1 MSKKKST
8 HSSKDIVHVIF
19 EQSFFPL
26 CRKYLKG
33 RLVDI
38 GCGEKPY
45 RYVLEDIVTEHVGI
59 DHCDTPHDKSYIDQF
74 STAYKI
80 LCEDNSFDSAI
91 CTAVLEHLE
100 EPEMAIREC
109 FRVLRPGGHAIYS
122 APFIYPVHEHPR
134 DFFRYTTYGLQY
146 LFKKAGFEIIEILPL
161 SGFWVTFIKL
171 HLLLVVKLNKGICK
185 ALKFFSIYNYF
196 CLHFGL
202 WLNKHDKT
210 KDYTWMNIIVVK
222 K

>member
-19 EQSFFPL
+19 EKAFIPL
-26 CRKYLKG
+26 CNTYIKG

-45 RYVLEDIVTEHVGI
+45 RHILEDLVTEHVGV
-59 DHCDTPHDKSYIDQF
+59 DHCDTPHDKSNIDLF
-74 STAYKI
+74 GSAYNI
-80 LCEDNSFDSAI
+80 LFDDNTFDSAI

-100 EPEMAIREC
+100 EPEIAIREC
-109 FRVLRPGGHAIYS
+109 YRVLKPGGYAIYS
-122 APFIYPVHEHPR
+122 APFIYPLHEEPR
-134 DFFRYTTYGLQY
+134 DFFRYSKYGLQH
-146 LFKKAGFEIIEILPL
+146 LFKKVGFEVIEVIPL
-161 SGFWVTFIKL
+161 SGFIVTFIKL
-171 HLLLVVKLNKGICK
+171 HLLIVVKYNKGIFK
-185 ALKFFSIYNYF
+185 ALKVFSIYNYI
-196 CLHFGL
+196 CLHIGV

-210 KDYTWMNIIVVK
+210 KAYTWMNIIVVK